1 MVSADLGIKLESVT
15 VNMLGHAKKV
25 MIEKENTTIVG
36 GAGKKADIQGRIP
49 QLTSTSKFNSI
60 YQVFASAYDFGRY
73 GIGTGGGDLGNS
85 RATHG

>member
-25 MIEKENTTIVG
+25 MIDKENTTIVG

-49 QLTSTSKFNSI
+49 QLNLIPYIKYLRRHMI
-60 YQVFASAYDFGRY
+60 LE
-73 GIGTGGGDLGNS
+73 GTE
-85 RATHG
+85 